1 MCVNGILCLNHVV
14 CEPCHMCELCLVF
27 QLESLQAEAD
37 RLEEDKPDEAEA
49 IRDKIAEINN
59 VWVNLKDM
67 VRHTQIMWRRQ
78 CHTSLPFVT
87 HFIFCSANLRKKTVR
102 SYRNLSDITIGL
114 TGVFMSYLNWA

>member
-1 MCVNGILCLNHVV
+1 MFERCHVCERYFVFEPCRV

-67 VRHTQIMWRRQ
+67 VRPTHIMWRRL
-78 CHTSLPFVT
+78 CHTSLTFVT
-87 HFIFCSANLRKKTVR
+87 HFIFWERKTVR
-102 SYRNLSDITIGL
+102 SYGNLSNITIGL
-114 TGVFMSYLNWA
+114 TGVFMSY